1 MRLATPSLTLATLL
15 LAAGPSLAV
24 QGEPAAQPAAQPAQ
38 PALAATRIEAV
49 TVYERTA
56 LVTRIVEVPA
66 QQGVMELTVGPLPTS
81 LQPESLYAESAE
93 GVRVLTTRYR
103 QRVERSAI
111 DEEVRQLEEQLA
123 ALRLEL
129 AKAQASRAAVESD
142 MGFLTQLEGFT
153 ANTAKTSAGE
163 AKLDAEAFIK
173 LAEHITTQRR
183 ALAQQKVDI
192 EKQAADLQQQISFTE
207 HQLAQVRAKADR
219 VSREAVLVLDNQAG
233 GATTVRLSYLVSA
246 AGWRPHYKLRAGRNG
261 SPAILEYLAAIQQQS
276 GEDWT
281 DVELTLST
289 ATPRLNAAPP
299 LLSPLAVVLSEDPN
313 VTTRFAGGGGKL
325 AYEQALRDRADA
337 DKRYQA
343 QTALAMPGQQQQ
355 GQTMDALVLRIEAS
369 KEFNEAAA
377 KLVEAELM
385 VGEKLGRELGQAEA
399 YTEGQSVT
407 FALQGPVSVPWRD
420 DEQQL
425 EIARIEMQP
434 EYVYKAVPVLTP
446 HVYRLASMTNS
457 SEHVILPGPAMMYL
471 DGDFVGRGDLAL
483 VASGERFTA
492 GLGVDPQIRAERVL
506 LDRATSVQGGNQILT
521 LKYAIRIKSFKDQ
534 EARLQV
540 WDRLPQDQPGALS
553 VDLVDP
559 SHPLSEDADF
569 LQEEKPRGLLR
580 WDVAIAAGQEL
591 EIRFA
596 YTIAFDRKYQIGGL
610 QAE

>member
-1 MRLATPSLTLATLL
+1 MRLATTSLTLAILL
-15 LAAGPSLAV
+15 LAPPTLAV
-24 QGEPAAQPAAQPAQ
+24 QGQPPDQPAAQPAP

-123 ALRLEL
+123 TLRLEL

-192 EKQAADLQQQISFTE
+192 EKQAADLQQQITFTE

-219 VSREAVLVLDNQAG
+219 VSREAVIVLDNQAG

-299 LLSPLAVVLSEDPN
+299 VLSPLAVVLSEDPN
-313 VTTRFAGGGGKL
+313 AQTRYAGGGGKL
-325 AYEQALRDRADA
+325 AYEQALLERAEA

-343 QTALAMPGQQQQ
+343 QTLTAMPQQQAQ
-355 GQTMDALVLRIEAS
+355 AGEALVLRLEAN
-369 KEFNEAAA
+369 KEFNVAAA

-385 VGEKLGRELGQAEA
+385 AGEKFRAEMQQVEA
-399 YTEGQSVT
+399 YIEGQSVT
-407 FALQGPVSVPWRD
+407 FALEGTVSVPWRD

-434 EYVYKAVPVLTP
+434 EYIYKAVPVLTP
-446 HVYRLASMTNS
+446 HVYRLASMTNGS
-457 SEHVILPGPAMMYL
+457 PHVILPGPANMYL
-471 DGDFVGRGDLAL
+471 DGDFVGRGDLPL

-506 LDRATSVQGGNQILT
+506 LDRSTSVQGGNQILT
-521 LKYAIRIKSFKDQ
+521 LRYAIRIKSYKDQ
-534 EARLQV
+534 EARVQL

-559 SHPLSEDADF
+559 SSPLSEDADY
-569 LQEEKPRGLLR
+569 LQEEKPKGLLR
-580 WDVAIAAGQEL
+580 WDVSIAAGGEM